1 MAFIT
6 FEVPKELLIRALM
19 SAESDK
25 NKQLAA
31 DIRAVLDG
39 RYEAES
45 DMEQARRR
53 AGGSALMSTNAGGL
67 Y

>member
-6 FEVPKELLIRALM
+6 FEVPKDLLIRALM
-19 SAESDK
+19 SAESEK
-25 NKQLAA
+25 NKRLAA

-53 AGGSALMSTNAGGL
+53 AGGSTMATNAGGL